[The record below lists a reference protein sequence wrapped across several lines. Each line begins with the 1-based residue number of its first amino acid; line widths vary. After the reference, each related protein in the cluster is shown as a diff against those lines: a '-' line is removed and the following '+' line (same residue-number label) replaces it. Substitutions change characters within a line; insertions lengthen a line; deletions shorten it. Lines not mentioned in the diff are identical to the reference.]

1 MPLSRNRAPVDRL
14 TQLQAGVPYE
24 ASIDIRTP
32 GTAVQLGPFC
42 FFWNADGPFCFKQ
55 YEMREGS
62 DGGVHPTISL
72 RTGNAG
78 KYKLTAIMTNRV
90 DGRNYQTNQTSTT
103 ITVR

>member
-1 MPLSRNRAPVDRL
+1 MLLSRNRAPVDRL

-24 ASIDIRTP
+24 ASIDICTP
-32 GTAVQLGPFC
+32 GTASTSGSPAS
-42 FFWNADGPFCFKQ
+42 FWNAEGPFCFKKHT
-55 YEMREGS
+55 MREGS

-78 KYKLTAIMTNRV
+78 KYKLTAIMTYRV